1 MNVGDVVFSELFI
14 SYAYTQ
20 LEPPYL
26 EYYNRAKRDSIY
38 DYLKDV
44 LPQNKTREQQLRMV
58 GDLLNAMREE
68 CLIYAEGRTWYASD
82 L

>member
-1 MNVGDVVFSELFI
+1 MTL
-14 SYAYTQ
+14 Q
-20 LEPPYL
+20 YL
-26 EYYNRAKRDSIY
+26 NNAGEDGTKRDSIY

-44 LPQNKTREQQLRMV
+44 LPQNKTREQKLRMV

-68 CLIYAEGRTWYASD
+68 CLIYAAGRTWYASD